1 MRKIVLMVTVFLLT
15 GIAFFSCKEK
25 KTTADDKLTLVHG
38 VLKTTTYLNDDPTK
52 KSLLSDVSIEF
63 PLSYSDGVVL
73 NKVRKQVLLDYY
85 PEADT
90 IFNTAMDVLKA
101 YLEDYNKFFIESEGG
116 FSDEET
122 SEYENQNED
131 TPWTNN
137 QSMNV
142 RFNEKGLFSYTVFS
156 ERFTGG
162 AHGGKNFI
170 NTVIDLKSG
179 EKITEDDLFNETT
192 KPLIVNMIIDKIMKT
207 HKVGKASELQD
218 IGYFDVSEIGL
229 NKNFYLDEKGLTYTF
244 NEYEIAAYAVGATE
258 VRLGY
263 NEIADLLKPGSP
275 VDIMIP

>member
-1 MRKIVLMVTVFLLT
+1 VLMVSVFLLA
-15 GIAFFSCKEK
+15 GLAFFSCKEK
-25 KTTADDKLTLVHG
+25 KTAGDDKLTLIRG
-38 VLKTTTYLNDDPTK
+38 ELKTTTLLDNDPDK
-52 KSLLSDVSIEF
+52 RKLFSEVSIEF
-63 PLSYSDGVVL
+63 PLSYSNGSIL
-73 NKVRKQVLLDYY
+73 NKVRKQLLLDYY

-90 IFNTAMDVLKA
+90 VYETAMDVLKA

-122 SEYENQNED
+122 SEYESQND
-131 TPWTNN
+131 DIPWTNN

-162 AHGGKNFI
+162 AHGGKNYI

-192 KPLIVNMIIDKIMKT
+192 KPLIVNMIIDKIMKS

-229 NKNFYLDEKGLTYTF
+229 NKNFYLDEKGLTYTY

-275 VDIMIP
+275 IEVMIP

>member
-1 MRKIVLMVTVFLLT
+1 MRKIVLMVSVFLLA
-15 GIAFFSCKEK
+15 GLAFFSCKEK
-25 KTTADDKLTLVHG
+25 KTAGDDKLTLIRG
-38 VLKTTTYLNDDPTK
+38 ELKTTTLLDNDPDK
-52 KSLLSDVSIEF
+52 RKLFSEVSIEF
-63 PLSYSDGVVL
+63 PLSYSNGSIL
-73 NKVRKQVLLDYY
+73 NKVRKQLLLDYY

-90 IFNTAMDVLKA
+90 VYETAMDVLKA

-122 SEYENQNED
+122 SEYESQND
-131 TPWTNN
+131 DIPWTNN

-162 AHGGKNFI
+162 AHGGKNYI

-192 KPLIVNMIIDKIMKT
+192 KPLIVNMIIDKIMKS

-229 NKNFYLDEKGLTYTF
+229 NKNFYLDEKGLTYTY

-275 VDIMIP
+275 IEVMIP